1 MSLFNKRKLERK
13 QKLAELICQEKV
25 EPQQI
30 VNIDQDKV
38 LKRTTRQCQGLK
50 NFAQNCFF

>member
-30 VNIDQDKV
+30 VDIDQDKV

-50 NFAQNCFF
+50 G